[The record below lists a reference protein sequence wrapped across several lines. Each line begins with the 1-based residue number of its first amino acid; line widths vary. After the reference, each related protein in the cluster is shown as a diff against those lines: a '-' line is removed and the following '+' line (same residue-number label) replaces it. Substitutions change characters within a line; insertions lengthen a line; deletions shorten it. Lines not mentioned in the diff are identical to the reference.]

1 MRSVIYYF
9 TGTGNSLAAAKKIAA
24 SLGET
29 ELVPIASFANTP
41 GPSLRRPAG
50 SGPSA
55 RSTASGCRRW

>member
-50 SGPSA
+50 SGSSA
-55 RSTASGCRRW
+55 RSTSPGSRRW